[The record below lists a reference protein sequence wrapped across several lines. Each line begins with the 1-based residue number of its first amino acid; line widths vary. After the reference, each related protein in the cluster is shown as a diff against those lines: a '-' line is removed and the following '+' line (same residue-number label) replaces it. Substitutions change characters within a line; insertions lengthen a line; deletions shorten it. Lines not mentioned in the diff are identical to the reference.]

1 MPSSESLETTNSE
14 QGQRLRQ
21 IASWTHLLGFLL
33 IGTGVVVLGA
43 LAQHAPTGGGGATS
57 SQLASHSK
65 AIPIYLTAIFM
76 DWALLYYCW
85 GGVHHGG
92 GNLRTLS
99 GGRWN
104 SWKSIAVDM
113 GIALPFWML
122 WEGSAYGVRWLLS
135 GLPGAGSAK
144 TVDSLLPQSLLEIL
158 VWMGASVTAGICE
171 EMAFRGYLQRQLQ
184 ALSGSVVLA
193 VLGQGLVFG
202 LFHSYQGWENVIVIS
217 VLGVLYG
224 ALAAWRRNLR
234 INIVTHAWTDVWEGW
249 LKFVLRPERLWT
261 F

>member
-144 TVDSLLPQSLLEIL
+144 TVYCRKACLRS
-158 VWMGASVTAGICE
+158 
-171 EMAFRGYLQRQLQ
+171 
-184 ALSGSVVLA
+184 LSG
-193 VLGQGLVFG
+193 
-202 LFHSYQGWENVIVIS
+202 WELPS
-217 VLGVLYG
+217 PR
-224 ALAAWRRNLR
+224 AFAKRWPFAA
-234 INIVTHAWTDVWEGW
+234 ICSGSSKH
-249 LKFVLRPERLWT
+249 
-261 F
+261 